1 MTSRTGVA
9 FLALLA
15 LALLV
20 RVGAVVATPHY
31 VPRHDDRD
39 YDRLACWVAEHG
51 LPPDRSP
58 PFPRPAPAGCATHA
72 PVGAPTA
79 YRPPLWPLVLGTV
92 YAGADVTGID
102 RWTAGRLAQAAIG
115 TAIVALIGLIA
126 AELWGA
132 AAGLVALGLG
142 AVFLPL
148 ILDGTTLISEPLF
161 VALELA
167 AVWAALRLRVAP
179 SRLRWAVAAGVLA
192 GLAALTRSTA
202 IVLAVPLLA
211 AMWAGRGGRAVAVF
225 AAAAILVAVPW
236 TIRNAHVLR
245 AFVPVSTET
254 GPTLLGTYNPAAR
267 DDPGCTG
274 CWILLSDFP
283 RERPLARRL
292 KRLDEVTKDRESRA
306 LAIRFMRRH
315 PGYPFQVAWEN
326 SVRLVELGGAGRTRF
341 AASTIDVPPGA
352 AVVGA
357 WELWAVLVAAVA
369 GAAMAVRRR
378 APGWLIA
385 LLVLLWVATVFVQS
399 ETPRFRAP
407 IDPFIVMLAAVGAVA
422 VYGRVGG
429 RLRRRVVPS
438 KG

>member
-1 MTSRTGVA
+1 MTSRTGAA

-20 RVGAVVATPHY
+20 RVGAVVATPDY

-72 PVGAPTA
+72 PSGAPTA
-79 YRPPLWPLVLGTV
+79 YRPPLWPLVLGAV
-92 YAGADVTGID
+92 YAGADATGIH

-132 AAGLVALGLG
+132 AAGLVAAGLG
-142 AVFLPL
+142 ALYLPL
-148 ILDGTTLISEPLF
+148 VLDGATLISEPLF

-167 AVWAALRLRVAP
+167 AVWAALRLRTAP

-202 IVLAVPLLA
+202 LVVVLPLLA
-211 AMWAGRGGRAVAVF
+211 AMWAGRGWRAVGIF
-225 AAAAILVAVPW
+225 AAAAVLVVAPW
-236 TIRNAHVLR
+236 TIRNAHVLG

-254 GPTLLGTYNPAAR
+254 GSTLLGTYNPSAR

-283 RERPLARRL
+283 RELPLARRL
-292 KRLDEVTKDRESRA
+292 KRLDEVRKDRESRT
-306 LAIRFMRRH
+306 LAIRFARRH

-326 SVRLVELGGAGRTRF
+326 SLRLLELGGAGRTRF

-357 WELWAVLVAAVA
+357 WELWIVLVAAVA
-369 GAAMAVRRR
+369 GAATAVRRR
-378 APGWLIA
+378 VPAWLAA
-385 LLVLLWVATVFVQS
+385 LPVLLWVATVFVQS

-407 IDPFIVMLAAVGAVA
+407 IDPFIVMLAAAGALA
-422 VYGRVGG
+422 VRGRIGG
-429 RLRRRVVPS
+429 RLRRGLVPS